1 MGKVIAVCNQKG
13 GTGKTTSAINISSYL
28 AIFGKKVL
36 LIDLDPQANATSGVG
51 IDRHGVKKS
60 TYHILLEEAE
70 IKDILLPTTIGNLF
84 LCPSNLD
91 LTGAEVELVGAMGRE
106 YRLKKALVEPRK
118 DFDFIIIDS
127 PPSLG
132 LLTINALCSADSVL
146 VPVQCEYYA
155 LEGLSQLM
163 NTITLVKNNINPG
176 LSVEGII
183 LTMADFRTNLSR
195 EVIREVKNNFK
206 EKVYETVIPRSI
218 RLSEAPSY
226 GKPIALYDRNNL
238 GAVKYEELAREIL
251 GTPLIGNVQ
260 IESTKNPAGLNNV
273 QIVQSENLQI

>member
-1 MGKVIAVCNQKG
+1 MGRVIAVCNQKG
-13 GTGKTTSAINISSYL
+13 GTGKTTSAINISSYMAL
-28 AIFGKKVL
+28 FGKKVL

-51 IDRHGVKKS
+51 IDRHSIKKS
-60 TYHILLEEAE
+60 TYHILLEESE
-70 IKDILLPTTIGNLF
+70 IKDILVPTSIENLF
-84 LCPSNLD
+84 LAPSNLD

-106 YRLKKALVEPRK
+106 YRLKKAVGSARANY
-118 DFDFIIIDS
+118 DFIIIDS

-163 NTITLVKNNINPG
+163 NTINLVRNNINPN
-176 LSVEGII
+176 LSVEGVI

-206 EKVYETVIPRSI
+206 ERVYETVIPRSI

-226 GKPIALYDRNNL
+226 GKPIALYDRNNI
-238 GAVKYEELAREIL
+238 GAVKYEELTREIL
-251 GTPLIGNVQ
+251 GL
-260 IESTKNPAGLNNV
+260 PAGESNAGS
-273 QIVQSENLQI
+273 ITENKELPIN

>member
-28 AIFGKKVL
+28 ALFGKKVL

-51 IDRHGVKKS
+51 IDRHNVKKS
-60 TYHILLEEAE
+60 TYHILLEESE
-70 IKDILLPTTIGNLF
+70 IKDIVIPTAVGNLT
-84 LCPSNLD
+84 LAPANLD

-106 YRLKKALVEPRK
+106 YRLKKSLNSARLE
-118 DFDFIIIDS
+118 FDYIFIDS

-132 LLTINALCSADSVL
+132 LLTINSLCAADSVL
-146 VPVQCEYYA
+146 IPVQCEYYA
-155 LEGLSQLM
+155 LEGLSQLL
-163 NTITLVKNNINPG
+163 NTVNLVRNNINPQ
-176 LSVEGII
+176 LSVEGVV

-206 EKVYETVIPRSI
+206 EKVYDTVIPRSI

-226 GKPIALYDRNNL
+226 GKPIALYDRNNV
-238 GAVKYEELAREIL
+238 GAMKYEELSREI
-251 GTPLIGNVQ
+251 IGQPGAEV
-260 IESTKNPAGLNNV
+260 PA
-273 QIVQSENLQI
+273 QSISENTGAAVQQ